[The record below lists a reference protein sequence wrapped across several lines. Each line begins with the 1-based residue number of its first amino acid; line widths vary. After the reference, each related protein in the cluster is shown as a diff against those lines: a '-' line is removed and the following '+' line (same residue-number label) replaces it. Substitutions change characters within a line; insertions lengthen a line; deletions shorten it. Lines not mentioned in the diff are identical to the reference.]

1 MESTK
6 KQYWKGLEELS
17 KDPEFVKHADKEFS
31 EYLPTNSELEE
42 TEAGSTRRDF
52 LKLMGFGM
60 AAVTLASCEA
70 PIRKAIP
77 YVNKPVDV
85 DPGVANYYATTYN
98 QGGDYASIVVKT
110 REGRPIKIEGNKL
123 SKITQ
128 GGTNAQ
134 IEASVL
140 SLYDK
145 ERLAQPLKGGEATDW
160 ETLDAEV
167 AAKLTDIAAKGG
179 HIRLVSN
186 TIMSPTALKAI
197 EEFKAKFDNVE
208 LVQYDTQSAYGLSK
222 AHKDIYGVAG
232 VPSYHFDKA
241 DVIVSFDADFLGSWI
256 SPIEYSKG
264 YAKTRKL
271 GPKKKTMSRHYHFE
285 SNLSLTGANADYR
298 TPIKPSEQGSAVVA
312 LYNEV
317 AAKTGGT
324 SVSGGGDFAN
334 VKKAAAD
341 LVKAKGKSLVV
352 SGSNDPAIQTLIAS
366 INMALANFEKT
377 ITLNDYSNARKGDDA
392 QMSNF
397 MADAKAG
404 RLDAVVFLSC
414 NPVYNHSKGA
424 ELAES
429 LKKVALTVSTSD
441 RNDETA
447 SLVNYVAPNNHFLE
461 SWSDSEPKNGTFS
474 LGQPTISPIFKT
486 RQEQESL
493 LSWAGNTTSYFDY
506 LKNNWKENFSEGKEG
521 LAFQSFWDKCLQ
533 DGIYETSKENFEIN
547 YTMSDDNQAAATIA
561 NNYKGD
567 GFELALYQKVA
578 IGDGSQANNPW
589 LQETPDPITKGT
601 WDNYVTVSLSDAKA
615 LGITEYEGKSIKVE
629 LTVNGASH
637 KLPVVIQP
645 GQAKGTLGL
654 ALGYGRKN
662 GGKVANNLGFDANPL
677 VGTLNGGAYFSVTTG
692 VNLVA
697 TDEAYQV
704 ARTQTHQTY
713 MDRGNIIQEASLK
726 EYQKDPMAGRE
737 VPMIATW
744 QDQEHGKVKATT
756 LSLWKGHEYPDHH
769 WGLAIDLNSCTGC
782 SACHVACVA
791 ENNIPVVGRQEVI
804 NRRDM
809 HWMRIDRYYSSN
821 EEELAKTDGLV
832 DRLAALDIASE
843 NPEVTFQPMMCQH
856 CNNAGCETVC
866 PVAATT
872 HSTSGLNQMVYNRC
886 IGTRYC
892 ANNCAYKVR
901 RFNWFKYHD
910 NEQFDMNSSM
920 NNDLGKMVLNPDVTV
935 RSRGVM
941 EKCSMC
947 VQRIQSGKLEAKKED
962 RRTNDADITTA
973 CASACPS
980 DAIVFGDMNDDNSQL
995 SQLLRIKNEE
1005 GDYGI
1010 DKQVNEERA
1019 YAVLEETGSKPNV
1032 LYLTKIRNTD
1042 KKESHA

>member
-1 MESTK
+1 MEENK

-17 KDPEFVKHADKEFS
+17 KDPDFVKHADKEFS

-42 TEAGSTRRDF
+42 SEGSSRRDF

-85 DPGVANYYATTYN
+85 DPGVANYYASTYM

-110 REGRPIKIEGNKL
+110 REGRPIKVEGNLL
-123 SKITQ
+123 SKISQ
-128 GGTNAQ
+128 GATNAQ
-134 IEASVL
+134 VEASVL

-145 ERLAQPLKGGEATDW
+145 ERLAVPQKGGASTDW
-160 ETLDAEV
+160 STLDKEV
-167 AAKLTDIAAKGG
+167 SQKLSDIATKGG
-179 HIRLVSN
+179 QIRLVSN
-186 TIMSPTALKAI
+186 TIMSPTTLKAI
-197 EEFKAKFDNVE
+197 EEFKAKFGNVE
-208 LVQYDTQSAYGLSK
+208 LVQYDTQSAYGITKSNQESFGLP
-222 AHKDIYGVAG
+222 V
-232 VPSYHFDKA
+232 VPGYHFDKA
-241 DVIVSFDADFLGSWI
+241 DVVVSFDADFLGNWI
-256 SPIEYSKG
+256 SPIEYAKAFS
-264 YAKTRKL
+264 KTRKL

-298 TPIKPSEQGSAVVA
+298 TPIKPSEQGSAVIA
-312 LYNEV
+312 LYNAV
-317 AAKTGGT
+317 AAQTG
-324 SVSGGGDFAN
+324 SAAISGGGDYGY
-334 VKKAAAD
+334 VKIAATD
-341 LVKAKGKSLVV
+341 LVNAKGKSLVV
-352 SGSNDPAIQTLIAS
+352 SGSNDPAIQTIVAG
-366 INMALANFEKT
+366 INDMLSNYGAT
-377 ITLNDYSNARKGDDA
+377 ITFNDFSNARKGDDA
-392 QMSNF
+392 QMSSF
-397 MADAKAG
+397 ISDANTGKI
-404 RLDAVVFLSC
+404 DAVIFLSS

-424 ELAES
+424 KLGAAIKNIGLS
-429 LKKVALTVSTSD
+429 VSTSD

-447 SLVNYVAPNNHFLE
+447 SLVNYIAPNNHYLE
-461 SWSDSEPKNGTFS
+461 SWSDAEPKNGSFS

-493 LSWAGNTTSYFDY
+493 LAWAGNSTTYFDY
-506 LKNNWKENFSEGKEG
+506 LKTNWKERFGGEKEG
-521 LAFQSFWDKCLQ
+521 LSYQSFWDKCLQ
-533 DGIYETSKENFEIN
+533 DGVLESSVEAVDYSASIDAT
-547 YTMSDDNQAAATIA
+547 TAANTIA
-561 NNYKGD
+561 KNYKGE
-567 GFELALYQKVA
+567 GFELALYNKIS

-589 LQETPDPITKGT
+589 LQETPDPITKTT

-615 LGITEYEGKSIKVE
+615 LEIKEYEGKSIKVD
-629 LTVNGASH
+629 LTVNGATH
-637 KLPVVIQP
+637 RLPVVIQP

-662 GGKVANNLGFDANPL
+662 AGKVANGLGFDANPL
-677 VGTLNGGAYFSVTTG
+677 LSSLNGATYYNITTG

-713 MDRGNIIQEASLK
+713 MDRGNVIQEATLK

-737 VPMIATW
+737 VPLIATW
-744 QDQEHGKVKATT
+744 QDQEHGKVKPGT

-769 WGLAIDLNSCTGC
+769 WGLAIDMNSCTGC

-821 EEELAKTDGLV
+821 EEAVGSADGLI
-832 DRLAALDIASE
+832 DRLAALDKASE

-910 NEQFDMNSSM
+910 NDVFDMNSSM

-947 VQRIQSGKLEAKKED
+947 VQRIQAGKLEAKKEG
-962 RRTNDADITTA
+962 RRTKDGDINTA

-980 DAIVFGDMNDDNSQL
+980 DAIVFGDMNDDMSQI

-1019 YAVLEETGSKPNV
+1019 YTVLEEVGTKPNV
-1032 LYLTKIRNTD
+1032 LYLTKIRNKD